1 MIKEMI
7 NGMVFFLLACSSLI
21 LLGCKAGS
29 TESDAKP
36 SQANITW
43 MELFNGKDLDNW
55 IPKISK
61 HELGE
66 NYQNTF
72 QVQDGYLT
80 VNYDGYESFDNQ
92 FGHLF
97 YDQSFSAYFLAV
109 EYRFIGE
116 QAPEG
121 PGWAWRNSGAML
133 HGQDPR
139 TMLRDQDFPISI
151 EGQILGG
158 REEGERTTSNLCT
171 PGTNVVMKGELF
183 TPHCVS
189 SSSKTYRGDQ
199 WVRATFLVLKDSL
212 IQHHI
217 DGEVVLEYTQPQIGG
232 GNVGPVDQDVKKD
245 GKMLTEGYL
254 SFQSESHPIQFRK
267 IALVDLDPLYSD
279 KDLLNQT
286 ISSLVRAE
294 KQGIK

>member
-1 MIKEMI
+1 
-7 NGMVFFLLACSSLI
+7 
-21 LLGCKAGS
+21 
-29 TESDAKP
+29 
-36 SQANITW
+36 
-43 MELFNGKDLDNW
+43 
-55 IPKISK
+55 
-61 HELGE
+61 
-66 NYQNTF
+66 
-72 QVQDGYLT
+72 
-80 VNYDGYESFDNQ
+80 
-92 FGHLF
+92 
-97 YDQSFSAYFLAV
+97 
-109 EYRFIGE
+109 
-116 QAPEG
+116 
-121 PGWAWRNSGAML
+121 
-133 HGQDPR
+133 
-139 TMLRDQDFPISI
+139 MLRDQDFPISI

-189 SSSKTYRGDQ
+189 SSSKTYKGDQ

-267 IALVDLDPLYSD
+267 IALVDLDPLYND